1 VRVRVLFS
9 LYIDKGREAENEE
22 LKERFTVIITSS
34 LSIYF
39 RMGESVCVCGCVR
52 VCVRMCV
59 AVGRNVRCL
68 VGITPCHLMWQVLTD
83 FGCLATP
90 Y

>member
-1 VRVRVLFS
+1 MRVRVLFS
-9 LYIDKGREAENEE
+9 LYIDKGREAENKE
-22 LKERFTVIITSS
+22 LRERFTVIITSS

-39 RMGESVCVCGCVR
+39 RMGERVRVCVCVR

-68 VGITPCHLMWQVLTD
+68 VGIPP
-83 FGCLATP
+83 ATLCGRC
-90 Y
+90 